1 MPSEST
7 DLELSVVIPALDE
20 SQTIGPL
27 LDEVLVALRGRRRF
41 EVIVVD
47 DGSCDAMPEVLAA
60 RLTDTPEL
68 RVLRHRVRSG
78 QSLALRS
85 GVKAARAPWIA
96 SLDGDGQNDPA
107 DVPALLAARDMAAAD
122 VKLVIGWRTTR
133 RDSTSKRLASRVANA
148 IRGRLL
154 RDRTPD
160 SGCGIKLFEREAY
173 LDLPEF
179 DHMHRF
185 LPALFQR
192 AGWRTLSVP
201 VNHRRRA
208 AGQSKYGNWQR
219 AWVGIADLLGVIW
232 LIRRS
237 RRTRVEEVDGS

>member
-1 MPSEST
+1 M
-7 DLELSVVIPALDE
+7 
-20 SQTIGPL
+20 
-27 LDEVLVALRGRRRF
+27 
-41 EVIVVD
+41 
-47 DGSCDAMPEVLAA
+47 
-60 RLTDTPEL
+60 
-68 RVLRHRVRSG
+68 
-78 QSLALRS
+78 
-85 GVKAARAPWIA
+85 
-96 SLDGDGQNDPA
+96 
-107 DVPALLAARDMAAAD
+107 
-122 VKLVIGWRTTR
+122 KLVIGWRTTR